1 MFNILKLEDL
11 IQINIFTFREV
22 KELRNAWKFLLTVR
36 AFIHLFNDN
45 KGDHLSIENQLKISK
60 KLSYRSNQKEKGVER
75 FMKHLFVNI
84 AKIESLL
91 NTFYSKLP
99 EELII
104 KTIYKSKPAKT
115 KS

>member
-1 MFNILKLEDL
+1 MYKEAKDDVFLKLEDL

-91 NTFYSKLP
+91 NTFYSQLNIDR
-99 EELII
+99 LNII
-104 KTIYKSKPAKT
+104 PIRK
-115 KS
+115 